1 MGKVDNQRK
10 GKDEHDKAAF
20 CCDLHGLE
28 HYGLQGLC
36 GDGHDEGHPAQNRGR
51 ILLGGQLEGL
61 RPEENRADYHRR
73 NYRRGRRGGGRQ
85 SLHTEPLVQVPE
97 LRHKDTG
104 KLSHK
109 AGQPPHGEIY
119 RQAERRRIFD

>member
-1 MGKVDNQRK
+1 MGEEHNQRED
-10 GKDEHDKAAF
+10 KDEHSKAAF
-20 CCDLHGLE
+20 GGDLHGLE
-28 HYGLQGLC
+28 HYGLPWLR
-36 GDGHDEGHPAQNRGR
+36 GDCDDEGHPAQNRGR
-51 ILLGGQLEGL
+51 VFLGGQLEGL

-73 NYRRGRRGGGRQ
+73 NYRRGRCGGGRQ
-85 SLHTEPLVQVPE
+85 SLHPEPLVQVPE